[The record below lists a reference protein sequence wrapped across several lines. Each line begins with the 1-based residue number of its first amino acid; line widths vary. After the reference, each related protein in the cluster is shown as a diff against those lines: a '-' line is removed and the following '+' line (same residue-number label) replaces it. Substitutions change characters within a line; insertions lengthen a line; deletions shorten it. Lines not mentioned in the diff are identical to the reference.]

1 MNNKIRAIG
10 AALIVVIWLT
20 LTGLAWFSPAK
31 DFSTSERANLQQFPE
46 LTVDTL
52 LAKGDKNFMS
62 IFNEFT
68 LDQFPLRDQF
78 RQLKALFHLNV
89 MNYSD
94 NNGLYIHDGYI
105 ADMTAVT
112 DYKRV
117 EQNMASLNRIYE
129 LYLKEANCNVAVA
142 VVPDKNYYMAG
153 QTGHLSLDYD
163 AIFGAVKETTDGW
176 ATYVDLTDLLELSD
190 FYYTDTHWRQEKIL
204 PVAQAISNVFGVE
217 GPKAE
222 DFTQE
227 KLDNP
232 FYGVYYG
239 QIAMPVPGE
248 DLVYLNNAILE
259 GCTVTVENGTPY
271 SGVYDM
277 TKENHYDLYELFL
290 SGPVATIVIENPNAR
305 TDKELIVIRDSFG
318 SSLVPL
324 MVQDY
329 AKVTVLDSRW
339 LTAGTRDF
347 GKYVTFQDQDVLL
360 VYSALVLNNMNLK

>member
-10 AALIVVIWLT
+10 VALIVVLWLA

-31 DFSTSERANLQQFPE
+31 DFSNTERAKLEQFPE

-52 LAKGDKNFMS
+52 LAKGDKNFMNK
-62 IFNEFT
+62 FNEYT

-89 MNYSD
+89 MNYQD

-105 ADMTAVT
+105 TDMTAVT
-112 DYKRV
+112 DLTKIQ
-117 EQNMASLNRIYE
+117 QNGKSLQRIYE
-129 LYLKEANCNVAVA
+129 LYLQEANCNVAVA
-142 VVPDKNYYMAG
+142 VVPDKNYYMAES
-153 QTGHLSLDYD
+153 TGHLSLDYE
-163 AIFGAVKETTDGW
+163 AVFNTVKEATAGW
-176 ATYVDLTDLLELSD
+176 ATYVDLTELLKLSD

-204 PVAQAISNVFGVE
+204 PVAQAIADVFGVE
-217 GPKAE
+217 GPKME
-222 DFTQE
+222 DFQEE
-227 KLDNP
+227 KLENT

-239 QIAMPVPGE
+239 QIAMPVSGE
-248 DLVYLNNAILE
+248 DLIVLNNAILD
-259 GCTVTVENGTPY
+259 GCTVTVENGAPY

-277 TKENHYDLYELFL
+277 SKAEHYDLYEVFL

-318 SSLVPL
+318 SSLTPL
-324 MVQDY
+324 LVQDY

-347 GKYVTFQDQDVLL
+347 GKYVTFEDQDVLL
-360 VYSALVLNNMNLK
+360 VYSALVFNNMNLK

>member
-1 MNNKIRAIG
+1 MNKIRAIG
-10 AALIVVIWLT
+10 AACLVAVWAL
-20 LTGLAWFSPAK
+20 LTGFGWFGPSK
-31 DFSTSERANLQQFPE
+31 DFSTTERAKLQQFPE

-52 LAKGDKNFMS
+52 LAKGDKSFMS
-62 IFNEFT
+62 QFNEFT

-105 ADMTAVT
+105 TDMTAVT
-112 DYKRV
+112 DQKRID
-117 EQNMASLNRIYE
+117 QNAASLKRIYE

-142 VVPDKNYYMAG
+142 IVPDKNYYMAEE
-153 QTGHLSLDYD
+153 TGHLSLDYD
-163 AIFGAVKETTDGW
+163 AVFDAVKEATNGW
-176 ATYVDLTDLLELSD
+176 ATYVDLTQLLELSD

-204 PVAQAISNVFGVE
+204 PVAQAIAQVFGME

-222 DFTQE
+222 DFETV

-248 DLVYLNNAILE
+248 DLIVLNNAVLE
-259 GCTVTVENGTPY
+259 GCTVTVETRDPVQ
-271 SGVYDM
+271 GVYDM
-277 TKENHYDLYELFL
+277 TKAEHYDLYEVFL
-290 SGPVATIVIENPNAR
+290 SGPVSTIVIENPNAR
-305 TDKELIVIRDSFG
+305 TDRELIVIRDSFG
-318 SSLVPL
+318 SSLTPL
-324 MVQDY
+324 LVQDY

-347 GKYVTFQDQDVLL
+347 GKYVTFENQDVLL
-360 VYSALVLNNMNLK
+360 VYSALVMNNMNLK